1 MKAHLPYRMAMRG
14 QSAVEYAIV
23 TAILTTLLGMGWS
36 NDPSVLKQLFDAFS
50 SAYRLMSFA
59 LSMP

>member
-1 MKAHLPYRMAMRG
+1 MKANLPYRKAMRG
-14 QSAVEYAIV
+14 QSAVEYAVV

-36 NDPSVLKQLFDAFS
+36 SDQSVLKQLMDAFAT
-50 SAYRLMSFA
+50 AYRLMSFA